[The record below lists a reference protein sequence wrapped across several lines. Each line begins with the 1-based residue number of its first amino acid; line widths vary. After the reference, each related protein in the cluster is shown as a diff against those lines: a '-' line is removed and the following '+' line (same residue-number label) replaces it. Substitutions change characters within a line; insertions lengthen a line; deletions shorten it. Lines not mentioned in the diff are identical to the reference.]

1 MVDVVDKKLRS
12 RMMSGISG
20 KNTKPEMLIRKGLH
34 RRGFRYRLHKSDLPG
49 KPDLVFPKYKAI
61 ILINGCF
68 WHQHDCHLFKWPS
81 TREEF
86 WRKKILGNKAR
97 DERNLKIYS
106 ELGWKVLVIWEC
118 AIKGKTRR
126 PLSEVIET
134 AVEWLQ
140 LDTQNS
146 EVSGRST

>member
-1 MVDVVDKKLRS
+1 MVDVVDKKSRS

>member
-1 MVDVVDKKLRS
+1 
-12 RMMSGISG
+12 MMSGISG

-140 LDTQNS
+140 LDT
-146 EVSGRST
+146 

>member
-1 MVDVVDKKLRS
+1 
-12 RMMSGISG
+12 MMSGISG

-34 RRGFRYRLHKSDLPG
+34 RRGFRYRLHNSDLLG

>member
-1 MVDVVDKKLRS
+1 
-12 RMMSGISG
+12 MMSGISG

-34 RRGFRYRLHKSDLPG
+34 RRGFRYRLHKSDLLG

>member
-140 LDTQNS
+140 LDT
-146 EVSGRST
+146 

>member
-1 MVDVVDKKLRS
+1 MVDVVDKKSRS

-34 RRGFRYRLHKSDLPG
+34 RRGFRYRLHKSDLLG

>member
-1 MVDVVDKKLRS
+1 MRVSESDK
-12 RMMSGISG
+12 
-20 KNTKPEMLIRKGLH
+20 
-34 RRGFRYRLHKSDLPG
+34 PG
-49 KPDLVFPKYKAI
+49 MVFPKDRAI

-68 WHQHDCHLFKWPS
+68 WPQHDCYLFKWPS

-97 DERNLKIYS
+97 DERNLKTYS

-126 PLSEVIET
+126 PLNEVINT

-140 LDTQNS
+140 LDTQNL